1 MNPDS
6 CQVAV
11 IGGGPSGLAV
21 ATELRDQGVE
31 RVVVIEREVDAGGIP
46 RHCGHSPFG
55 MREFRRVLFG
65 PEYARRL
72 VDKALKSGVELRCAT
87 DVAAIGAD
95 LELELASDT
104 GRSHLL
110 PERLVLCTGNREK
123 PRSARLVSGTRPA
136 GIVTTGALQSMA
148 YLKHKL
154 PFRRP
159 VIVGSELVAFS
170 ALLTCRHFGI
180 RPVAMLEAGPDTV
193 ARWPAAWLPRAL
205 GLRLLKNT
213 SLVAVR
219 GRERVSGVETE
230 STDGTLQQLECD
242 GVVFCGDFV
251 AEASLLQNSHIELDP
266 ASGGPSVDQYG
277 RCTDSRIFA
286 CGNLLH
292 PVDTAGWCWQEGR
305 RLARWVRASLTG
317 DLPAPGRSLDIQ
329 TASPWLKYFTPQ
341 RVSLDQNLASTTDIQ
356 VRFNKNRRGILSLQ
370 GAGGTLTERRVNGKR
385 ERRVLLPLPERL
397 PDSGRLLLDFQ
408 PD

>member
-1 MNPDS
+1 M
-6 CQVAV
+6 
-11 IGGGPSGLAV
+11 
-21 ATELRDQGVE
+21 
-31 RVVVIEREVDAGGIP
+31 IEREIDAGGIP

-72 VDKALKSGVELRCAT
+72 VGKALKSGVKLRCAT
-87 DVAAIGAD
+87 DVVGIGAE
-95 LELELASDT
+95 LELELASDA

-110 PERLVLCTGNREK
+110 PERLVVCTGNRET

-154 PFRRP
+154 PFCRP
-159 VIVGSELVAFS
+159 VIVGSELVACS

-180 RPVAMLEAGPDTV
+180 RPVAMLEAGSDTI
-193 ARWPAAWLPRAL
+193 APWPAAWLPRAL
-205 GLRLLKNT
+205 GVRLLKNT
-213 SLVAVR
+213 TLSAIR
-219 GRERVSGVETE
+219 GQERVSEVETE
-230 STDGTLQQLECD
+230 SADGTRQQLECD
-242 GVVFCGDFV
+242 GVVFCGDWV
-251 AEASLLQNSHIELDP
+251 AEASLLQNSHIALDP
-266 ASGGPSVDQYG
+266 ASGGPSVDQFG
-277 RCTDSRIFA
+277 RCTDARVFA

-305 RLARWVRASLTG
+305 RLARWVHASLVG
-317 DLPAPGRSLDIQ
+317 DLPAPGSSLDIE

-341 RVSLDQNLASTTDIQ
+341 RVSLGQDLASTTDIQ
-356 VRFNKNRRGILSLQ
+356 VRFSENRRGILSLR
-370 GAGGTLTERRVNGKR
+370 GAGDTLTERRVNGKR
-385 ERRVLLPLPERL
+385 ERRILLPLPERL
-397 PDSGRLLLDFQ
+397 SDGERLLLEFQ